1 MSRLE
6 KIVPEPLMSVV
17 LLVLWL
23 LLVQSLSPG
32 QVILGLVLALVVPPL
47 TAPLRPARLHARRA
61 DVALRYL
68 MTVGYDVLKSNLEVG
83 LGVVRSPWRMPRS
96 RFVVIPLELQDSLGL
111 AVLATVVTVVPGT
124 VWSELALDR
133 SALLLHVWDVEDEQE
148 FVARFKTRYERP
160 LRDIFE

>member
-1 MSRLE
+1 VRRRGAVDAAQARSDAARRRADDAPRPPAGRRAGGDAMSQLE

-68 MTVGYDVLKSNLEVG
+68 MTVGYDVLKS
-83 LGVVRSPWRMPRS
+83 
-96 RFVVIPLELQDSLGL
+96 
-111 AVLATVVTVVPGT
+111 
-124 VWSELALDR
+124 
-133 SALLLHVWDVEDEQE
+133 
-148 FVARFKTRYERP
+148 
-160 LRDIFE
+160 